1 MSMMGQP
8 FSSTVNSFMPQQP
21 RLEQVCLPMY
31 LVSNINAV
39 QPGDVSGDGNPN
51 FFVTKDLSCICVKML
66 NNKGLIDTGI
76 YVLQPNEPVA
86 QPNAMQMANV
96 QNPVGIQNPGNNQND
111 VLQQI
116 LARMDEIE
124 SRLNKQSKPYNYKNK
139 HNYQNKSQ
147 EGESNNGK

>member
-1 MSMMGQP
+1 MNMMGQQ
-8 FSSTVNSFMPQQP
+8 FQSAISSFTPQQP
-21 RLEQVCLPMY
+21 RLEQVYLPMY
-31 LVSNINAV
+31 LVSNINVV

-76 YVLQPNEPVA
+76 YVLQSNEPVT
-86 QPNAMQMANV
+86 QPNMMQIANA
-96 QNPVGIQNPGNNQND
+96 QNTGNNQND

-124 SRLNKQSKPYNYKNK
+124 NRLNKPHNYKNK
-139 HNYQNKSQ
+139 QNYQKKSSG
-147 EGESNNGK
+147 GESNDGK